1 MDEVKKKPK
10 AEKTAIPPDRVTL
23 SPAISQKLNAW
34 IDQLNDKFKG
44 LIEINKSDLANYF
57 LEKQPDV
64 LNRDQIEKI
73 KIAHYDEVRFMSWAL
88 QKMKESKKNGETLS
102 LKDLMQ
108 LSQTKANDDIKST
121 KKVKSA
127 ESSRIASQIKP
138 VESENT
144 SHELPAKPDLV

>member
-1 MDEVKKKPK
+1 MDEVKKKRKTDK
-10 AEKTAIPPDRVTL
+10 AIITPDRVTL

-73 KIAHYDEVRFMSWAL
+73 RIAHYDEVRFMSWAL

-108 LSQTKANDDIKST
+108 LSQTKTSDDIKST

-127 ESSRIASQIKP
+127 ESSRITSQSEP
-138 VESENT
+138 VEPENT
-144 SHELPAKPDLV
+144 SYELPAKPDLD

>member
-10 AEKTAIPPDRVTL
+10 ADKTIIPPDRVTL

-57 LEKQPDV
+57 LEKQPDI

-73 KIAHYDEVRFMSWAL
+73 RAAHYDEVRFMSWAL

-108 LSQTKANDDIKST
+108 LSQTKTSDDFKST
-121 KKVKSA
+121 KKAKSA
-127 ESSRIASQIKP
+127 ESSRTTSQIKS
-138 VESENT
+138 VEPENT
-144 SHELPAKPDLV
+144 NHEVPAKPDLA

>member
-1 MDEVKKKPK
+1 MDEVKKKRKTDK
-10 AEKTAIPPDRVTL
+10 AIITPDRVTL

-73 KIAHYDEVRFMSWAL
+73 RIAHYDEVRFMSWAL

-108 LSQTKANDDIKST
+108 LSQTKTSDDIKST

-127 ESSRIASQIKP
+127 ESSRTTSQIKS

-144 SHELPAKPDLV
+144 NHEVPAKPDLT